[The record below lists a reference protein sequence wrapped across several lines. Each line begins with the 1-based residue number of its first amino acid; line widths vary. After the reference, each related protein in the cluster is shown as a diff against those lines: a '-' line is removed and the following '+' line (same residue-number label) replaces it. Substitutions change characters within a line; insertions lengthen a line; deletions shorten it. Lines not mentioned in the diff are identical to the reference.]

1 MMARL
6 QKLVL
11 LLLLLAWP
19 AAGRAAPSPFDLM
32 GPSLR
37 VTVAH
42 AGQSLPIADVPNL
55 AEGDQLTIR
64 AELPKGQSVHY
75 LLVVAFLQG
84 ATNPPPESWFF
95 QSETWSKKGPD
106 GLTVTT
112 PKDAQQVL
120 VFLAPQTGGD
130 FKTIMGAVR
139 ARPGAFVRASQDL
152 NRATLDRSRLNVFLA
167 AVREASRADPASL
180 KTISPLLARSLT
192 IKLDPDCLQR
202 ALEEQAACITH
213 DQDALVLD
221 DGHSSSIVQALTSGY
236 SADLVQALSATPQ
249 AGAGYY
255 SPYVASVLDIAHLLD
270 SFHTAKY
277 QYIPTLGVEAGD
289 QVSLLLNAPPSFQN
303 PKSVLVA
310 ALPAVEPVQIPPL
323 HLVDAETAACIEQ
336 PALVLP
342 VEGAPLVF
350 SMGYA
355 HDLVLR
361 LKTKTGHTFDLPVA
375 PDPRKGGLVVDTARI
390 AAADFGPNVEGALHG
405 AWGFASWDGPRLR
418 LQSVQPGSWRAAPAD
433 EQALIAGRTATVR
446 LQAQAAACVRG
457 VTVVGSSAAKVTAWK
472 PAGSDALDVDLDLKA
487 AQAGE
492 LILQVQSY
500 GAKAPEPTALRLYAP
515 VGRFDGFTLHAADT
529 SGQLRGADLDEVQGL
544 ELGGATFLPDPAAS
558 AVGVLSLTVQDSQL
572 ASKIKSGPQTARIS
586 LKDGR
591 TIPLTVSILPPRP
604 QVSLIGKSIDAP
616 PADAQSQARI
626 QLTDPDEAPSKA
638 VLTFSIRAQGPSAF
652 SGATKVEVAT
662 VDGAFTTTLT
672 PADGLVLQ
680 DAHVAV
686 ARLDTARAFGAS
698 AFGPLRFR
706 VVDGQGTSD
715 WQPLATLVRLPS
727 LIGVACPEAA
737 DQPCR
742 LSGGEL
748 FLISALAD
756 NAEFAPQFQAPDG
769 FPGSVLPAPHPRDG
783 RLYMR
788 LRDDPAAANL
798 VLIPPVQAAAP
809 SPPAG

>member
-37 VTVAH
+37 VTVSH

-55 AEGDQLTIR
+55 AEGDRLTIK
-64 AELPKGQSVHY
+64 AELPKGQSVRY

-84 ATNPPPESWFF
+84 ATNPPPETWFF
-95 QSETWSKKGPD
+95 QSETWSKKGQA

-112 PKDAQQVL
+112 PRDAQQVL

-167 AVREASRADPASL
+167 AVREANRADPASL
-180 KTISPLLARSLT
+180 KTISPLLARSLA
-192 IKLDPDCLQR
+192 IKLDPDCLQK

-221 DGHSSSIVQALTSGY
+221 DGHSTSIVQALTSGY

-289 QVSLLLNAPPSFQN
+289 QVSLLLNAPPSFQD

-323 HLVDAETAACIEQ
+323 HLVNPEAAACIEQ

-361 LKTKTGHTFDLPVA
+361 LKTKAGQTLDLPAV
-375 PDPRKGGLVVDTARI
+375 PDARKGGLVVDTARI
-390 AAADFGPNVEGALHG
+390 SATGFDANVEGALHG
-405 AWGFASWDGPRLR
+405 FWGFAPWDGPRLR
-418 LQSVQPGSWRAAPAD
+418 LQSVQPESWRTTPAD
-433 EQALIAGRTATVR
+433 EQSLIAGRTAKVR
-446 LQAQAAACVRG
+446 LQAQAAACVQN
-457 VTVVGSSAAKVTAWK
+457 VTVAGSSAAKVTGWK

-487 AQAGE
+487 AHAGD
-492 LILQVQSY
+492 LTLQVQSY
-500 GAKAPEPTALRLYAP
+500 AAKAPQPTVLRLYAP
-515 VGRFDGFTLHAADT
+515 VGRFDGFVLHAGDT
-529 SGQLRGADLDEVQGL
+529 AGQLRGADLDAVQGL
-544 ELGGATFLPDPAAS
+544 ELNGVTFRPDPASS
-558 AVGVLSLTVQDSQL
+558 AAGALSLVVQDSQ
-572 ASKIKSGPQTARIS
+572 AATKVKTGPQTARIS

-591 TIPLTVSILPPRP
+591 TLSLAISVLPPRP
-604 QVSLIGKSIDAP
+604 QVSLIGKSIEAP
-616 PADAQSQARI
+616 PAEGQGQARI
-626 QLTDPDEAPSKA
+626 QLTDPDEAPSQA
-638 VLTFSIRAQGPSAF
+638 VLTFSIRAQSPSAF
-652 SGATKVEVAT
+652 SSASKVEVAT

-706 VVDGQGTSD
+706 VVDGQGASD

-727 LIGVACPEAA
+727 LTGLACPDGA

-769 FPGSVLPAPHPRDG
+769 FPGSVLPAPHPQDG
-783 RLYMR
+783 RIYVR

-798 VLIPPVQAAAP
+798 VLIPPAQAAAP

>member
-1 MMARL
+1 MARL

-11 LLLLLAWP
+11 LLVLVALP
-19 AAGRAAPSPFDLM
+19 MVVRAAPSPFDLM
-32 GPSLR
+32 GPNLR
-37 VTVAH
+37 VTVSH
-42 AGQSLPIADVPNL
+42 AGQTLPIDQVPNL
-55 AEGDQLTIR
+55 AEGDKLTVR

-95 QSETWSKKGPD
+95 QSETWSKKGQD

-120 VFLAPQTGGD
+120 VFLAPETGGD

-167 AVREASRADPASL
+167 AVREANRVDPATL

-192 IKLDPDCLQR
+192 IKLDPDCLQK
-202 ALEEQAACITH
+202 ALEEQAACITQG
-213 DQDALVLD
+213 QDALVLD
-221 DGHSSSIVQALTSGY
+221 DGHSTSIVQALTSGY

-277 QYIPTLGVEAGD
+277 QYTPALEVQTGD

-310 ALPAVEPVQIPPL
+310 ALPAVEAVQIPPL
-323 HLVDAETAACIEQ
+323 HLVDAEAAACIER

-361 LKTKTGHTFDLPVA
+361 LKTKAGQTLDLAAVSDA
-375 PDPRKGGLVVDTARI
+375 DKGGLVVDTSKI
-390 AAADFGPNVEGALHG
+390 VAADFGSNVEGALHG
-405 AWGFASWDGPRLR
+405 AWGFAPWDGPRLR
-418 LQSVQPGSWRAAPAD
+418 LQSVQADPWRAAPAD
-433 EQALIAGRTATVR
+433 AQSLTAGRTATVR
-446 LQAQAAACVRG
+446 LQAQAAACVQD
-457 VTVVGSSAAKVTAWK
+457 VTAAGSSGARVTGWK
-472 PAGSDALDVDLDLKA
+472 AAGSDALDVDLDLKG
-487 AQAGE
+487 AQAGD
-492 LILQVQSY
+492 LMLQVQSY
-500 GAKAPEPTALRLYAP
+500 GAKAPQPTPLRVYAS
-515 VGRFDGFTLHAADT
+515 VGRFDGFVLHAGDVA
-529 SGQLRGADLDEVQGL
+529 GQLRGADLDEVQGL
-544 ELGGATFLPDPAAS
+544 ELGGAKFLPDPASS
-558 AVGVLSLTVQDSQL
+558 AAGGLSLMVQDSQ
-572 ASKIKSGPQTARIS
+572 AVAKIKAGPQTARIS

-591 TIPLTVSILPPRP
+591 TVPLAVTVLPPRP
-604 QVSLIGKSIDAP
+604 HVSLIGKSIEGP
-616 PADAQSQARI
+616 PADAKGLVHI
-626 QLTDPDEAPSKA
+626 QLTDPDEAPAQAMVS
-638 VLTFSIRAQGPSAF
+638 FSIRAGAPSTF
-652 SGATKVEVAT
+652 SNATKVEVAT
-662 VDGAFTTTLT
+662 VDGAFTATLT

-706 VVDGQGTSD
+706 VVDGQGASD

-727 LIGVACPEAA
+727 LSGLDCPDAA

-756 NAEFAPQFQAPDG
+756 NAGFAPQFQAPDG
-769 FPGSVLPAPHPRDG
+769 FPGSVLPAPHPKDG
-783 RLYMR
+783 RVYVR

-798 VLIPPVQAAAP
+798 VVIQPAQAAAP
-809 SPPAG
+809 PPAAG